1 MNQRLHTQG
10 QGPQGQG
17 LLRGPDGKIQD
28 RKLAAWTSFILG
40 VILLVQG
47 TFLPLSASIEAKV
60 VPALVAL
67 CFSLLFWGLV
77 TIQNVFQLVAL
88 LKGQAA
94 DLAKKAGETD
104 SIKEGSNER

>member
-1 MNQRLHTQG
+1 MMRQQFEPR
-10 QGPQGQG
+10 GQG

-40 VILLVQG
+40 VLLLVQG

-60 VPALVAL
+60 VPAIVAL

-77 TIQNVFQLVAL
+77 TVQNVFQLVAL

-94 DLAKKAGETD
+94 DIAKEAGETRTT
-104 SIKEGSNER
+104 KELGNER

>member
-1 MNQRLHTQG
+1 MNQRFETK
-10 QGPQGQG
+10 GQG

-40 VILLVQG
+40 VLLLVQG

-60 VPALVAL
+60 VPAIVAL

-77 TIQNVFQLVAL
+77 TVQNVFQLVAL

-94 DLAKKAGETD
+94 DIAKEAGETHTT
-104 SIKEGSNER
+104 KELGNER